1 MTTAEDAVTETHVE
15 PPRPGRWS
23 VGRRRPGPVAP
34 RVPAGRVAEPR
45 HRNPAWLLGGILL
58 VLMSALGG
66 VLLFS
71 ARDDRVE
78 VLVAARELS
87 VGEVV
92 ARQDLRIERIAVD
105 GGLATVG
112 PTEVDELV
120 GQYVVSGIPD
130 GTLVNRSM
138 FASGAALGPDEME
151 VGAALDPG
159 EFPQSELPIGA
170 TVELLVTAVSA
181 PGSAAAT
188 DSIPDQVGGPGPSGE
203 PVAQSIGTG
212 IVTRS
217 EERAS
222 GQVLV
227 TVRVSTDVGLRVTQ
241 AATEDRLRIAI
252 VRGDG

>member
-1 MTTAEDAVTETHVE
+1 MTTAEESVTEAPVE
-15 PPRPGRWS
+15 PPGPGRWS
-23 VGRRRPGPVAP
+23 VGRRRPGPAAP

-45 HRNPAWLLGGILL
+45 HHNPAWLLGGILL
-58 VLMSALGG
+58 VVMSALGG

-78 VLVAARELS
+78 VLVAARALS
-87 VGEVV
+87 MGEIIE
-92 ARQDLRIERIAVD
+92 RQDLRIERIAVD
-105 GGLATVG
+105 GALATVG
-112 PTEVDELV
+112 PAEVDDLV
-120 GQYVVSGIPD
+120 GQYVVAGIPD

-138 FASGAALGPDEME
+138 FASGSALGPDEME

-170 TVELLVTAVSA
+170 TVDLLVTNVSE
-181 PGSAAAT
+181 PGSAVTTGPTPDPVGADASDERAA
-188 DSIPDQVGGPGPSGE
+188 E
-203 PVAQSIGTG
+203 SIGTG

-227 TVRVSTDVGLRVTQ
+227 TVRVTTDVGLLVTQ

-252 VRGDG
+252 LRGDG